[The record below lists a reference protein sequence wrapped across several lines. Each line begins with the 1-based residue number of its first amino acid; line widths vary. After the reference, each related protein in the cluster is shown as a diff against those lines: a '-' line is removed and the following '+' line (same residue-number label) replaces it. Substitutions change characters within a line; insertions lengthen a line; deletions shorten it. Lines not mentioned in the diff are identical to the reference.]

1 MADLAAAEQ
10 TLRTI
15 FGFDSFRAGQAE
27 IIETILDGRDVLA
40 VMPTGSGKSLC
51 YQLPALLRDGLTVV
65 ISPLIA
71 LMRNQVAQLRGY
83 GIAAASLNSSNDF
96 AENRDILE
104 GIGRGELRLVYVA
117 PERLMKPETLA
128 LFKIAKVGLLAV
140 DEAHCISQWGHD
152 FRPEYL
158 TLGRVRAELGAQII
172 ALTATADASTR
183 ADIVEKLFPQPPKV
197 FVHGF
202 DRPNL
207 RLMMRPKS
215 GGRRELL
222 DFVKAHRG
230 QSGIVYCSSR
240 KKTEA
245 VAEFLAS
252 HGFKALPYHAGMD
265 AAARSRH
272 QDAFLQEDAV
282 IIVATIAFG
291 MGIDKPDVRFV
302 CHTDMPSNIESYY
315 QEIGRA
321 GRDGLPADALT
332 FFGTGDIRLR
342 RMQIDDSDS
351 SEEQKRVERQ
361 RLNALVSLCESPRC
375 RRQTLLAYFA
385 ETTGA
390 CGNCD
395 VCVDGAEVIDGTIAA
410 QKAMSA
416 MLRTGE
422 RFGSEHLIN
431 LLIGEETE
439 AISKFRHQVLPT
451 FGVGKEFTKNEW
463 RSIFRQLHAA
473 GIIEQDMAS
482 YGRWTMTQAG
492 RAVLKGHTK
501 LSLRKDTLKPAG
513 RKERAAK
520 AAKEALGEGSEAD
533 QTLFEALRRCR
544 SSLAKAQSVPA
555 YVVFADRTLL
565 EMARLRPKT
574 LAEMSEVHGVG
585 EAKLKQYGETFL
597 TVLREGG

>member
-1 MADLAAAEQ
+1 M
-10 TLRTI
+10 
-15 FGFDSFRAGQAE
+15 
-27 IIETILDGRDVLA
+27 
-40 VMPTGSGKSLC
+40 
-51 YQLPALLRDGLTVV
+51 
-65 ISPLIA
+65 
-71 LMRNQVAQLRGY
+71 
-83 GIAAASLNSSNDF
+83 
-96 AENRDILE
+96 
-104 GIGRGELRLVYVA
+104 A
-117 PERLMKPETLA
+117 PERLLKPETMA

-158 TLGRVRAELGAQII
+158 ALGRVRAELGAQII

-183 ADIVEKLFPQPPKV
+183 GDIVGKLFPQPPKV

-215 GGRRELL
+215 GGRREFL
-222 DFVKAHRG
+222 DFVKAHRE

-240 KKTEA
+240 KRTEE
-245 VAEFLAS
+245 VAELLAS

-302 CHTDMPSNIESYY
+302 CHVDMPSNIESYY

-321 GRDGLPADALT
+321 GRDGLPADTLT
-332 FFGTGDIRLR
+332 FYGTADIRLR
-342 RMQIDDSDS
+342 RMQIDERDA

-361 RLNALVSLCESPRC
+361 RLNALVALCESPRC

-385 ETTGA
+385 ETTGP

-395 VCVDGAEVIDGTIAA
+395 VCLDGAEVIDGTIAA

-439 AISKFRHQVLPT
+439 AISKFRHQALPT
-451 FGVGKEFTKNEW
+451 FGVGKEFSKNEW

-482 YGRWTMTQAG
+482 YGRWMMTQAG
-492 RAVLKGHTK
+492 RAVLKGHAK
-501 LSLRKDTLKPAG
+501 LSLRKDALKPAG

-520 AAKEALGEGSEAD
+520 AAREAFGEGSEAD
-533 QTLFEALRRCR
+533 QALFEALRRCR

-597 TVLREGG
+597 TIIREGR